1 MKGWD
6 NMKAIYDFDVE
17 NKEELAEIIHQFSN
31 KIKELEERVESLEN
45 EKQ

>member
-1 MKGWD
+1 MKT
-6 NMKAIYDFDVE
+6 IYDFDVE
-17 NKEELAEIIHQFSN
+17 NKEELVEIIYQFSN

>member
-1 MKGWD
+1 MKGRD
-6 NMKAIYDFDVE
+6 NMKTFYDFDVE
-17 NKEELAEIIHQFSN
+17 NKEELAKIIYQFSN